1 MKPRLMQV
9 KAAAMCSKAAVAK
22 AMFDH
27 LPALLGCQ
35 AVTWYKSWV
44 FMNWEKLS

>member
-1 MKPRLMQV
+1 MKLSLMQV
-9 KAAAMCSKAAVAK
+9 KAAVSR